1 MGYAMNYLHESTPVR
16 APRTHSLKVLLVFV
30 LLLTVIELTVTL
42 FLTIPC
48 LRSLYARQNNV
59 DYNISLLKTEITT
72 LQQQNATLE
81 KELHLLKQDWLILN
95 NIAQDGTFVPPKE

>member
-1 MGYAMNYLHESTPVR
+1 MNNLYAATPVR
-16 APRTHSLKVLLVFV
+16 APRTHSVKVLLVFV
-30 LLLTVIELTVTL
+30 LLLTVTELTATL

-59 DYNISLLKTEITT
+59 DYNITLLKTEITT

-81 KELHLLKQDWLILN
+81 KELRLFKQDCLIVN
-95 NIAQDGTFVPPKE
+95 SK

>member
-1 MGYAMNYLHESTPVR
+1 MTNFYGSEPVR
-16 APRTHSLKVLLVFV
+16 APRTHKFKALSVFV
-30 LLLTVIELTVTL
+30 LLLTVIDFTFTL

-59 DYNISLLKTEITT
+59 DYRIELFTTEITA

-81 KELHLLKQDWLILN
+81 KELRLLKQDCLILN
-95 NIAQDGTFVPPKE
+95 NIDQEQDFVPTKE

>member
-1 MGYAMNYLHESTPVR
+1 MNNLYESTPVR
-16 APRTHSLKVLLVFV
+16 APRTHNFKVLLVFV

-48 LRSLYARQNNV
+48 LRSLYARQNSA
-59 DYNISLLKTEITT
+59 DYNIALLKTEITT

-81 KELHLLKQDWLILN
+81 KALRLL
-95 NIAQDGTFVPPKE
+95 E

>member
-1 MGYAMNYLHESTPVR
+1 MNNFYSSGPVR
-16 APRTHSLKVLLVFV
+16 APRMHGFKGLLAFV
-30 LLLTVIELTVTL
+30 LLLTVVDFTFTL

-59 DYNISLLKTEITT
+59 DYNIDLLKTEITS

-81 KELHLLKQDWLILN
+81 KELRLFKQDCLIVN
-95 NIAQDGTFVPPKE
+95 NINQEGDFVPPKE

>member
-1 MGYAMNYLHESTPVR
+1 MSSFYSSGPVR
-16 APRTHSLKVLLVFV
+16 APRTHSFKVLLAFV
-30 LLLTVIELTVTL
+30 LLLTIIDFMFTL

-59 DYNISLLKTEITT
+59 DYRIELFTTEITA

-81 KELHLLKQDWLILN
+81 KELRLLKQDCLILN
-95 NIAQDGTFVPPKE
+95 NINQEQDFVAPKE

>member
-1 MGYAMNYLHESTPVR
+1 MSSFYGSEPVR
-16 APRTHSLKVLLVFV
+16 ASRTHRFKGLLAFV
-30 LLLTVIELTVTL
+30 LLLTIVDFMFTL

-59 DYNISLLKTEITT
+59 DYNIDLLKTEITA

-81 KELHLLKQDWLILN
+81 KELRLLKQDCLILN
-95 NIAQDGTFVPPKE
+95 NINQE

>member
-1 MGYAMNYLHESTPVR
+1 MNNLYEATPVR
-16 APRTHSLKVLLVFV
+16 APRTHSLKGLLVFV
-30 LLLTVIELTVTL
+30 VLLTVIELTITL

-59 DYNISLLKTEITT
+59 DYNIDLLRTEITT

-81 KELHLLKQDWLILN
+81 KALRLL
-95 NIAQDGTFVPPKE
+95 E

>member
-1 MGYAMNYLHESTPVR
+1 MSNFYSSGPVR
-16 APRTHSLKVLLVFV
+16 APRTHGFKGVLAFV
-30 LLLTVIELTVTL
+30 LLLTLIDFMFTI

-59 DYNISLLKTEITT
+59 DYSVYRLETEITA

-81 KELHLLKQDWLILN
+81 KEIRLLKQDCLILN
-95 NIAQDGTFVPPKE
+95 NINQEQDFVPSKE

>member
-1 MGYAMNYLHESTPVR
+1 MSKFYRSTPVR
-16 APRTHSLKVLLVFV
+16 APRTHSFKALLIFV
-30 LLLTVIELTVTL
+30 LLLTVTELSLTL

-59 DYNISLLKTEITT
+59 DYNIDLLKTEITA

-81 KELHLLKQDWLILN
+81 KELRLLKQDCLILN
-95 NIAQDGTFVPPKE
+95 NIDQEQDFVPPKE

>member
-1 MGYAMNYLHESTPVR
+1 MSSFYGSEPVR
-16 APRTHSLKVLLVFV
+16 ASRTHRFKGLLVFV
-30 LLLTVIELTVTL
+30 LLLTIVDFMFTL

-59 DYNISLLKTEITT
+59 DYNIDLLKTEITA

-81 KELHLLKQDWLILN
+81 KELRLLKQDCLILN
-95 NIAQDGTFVPPKE
+95 NINQEQDFVPTKE

>member
-1 MGYAMNYLHESTPVR
+1 MPSFYSSGPVR
-16 APRTHSLKVLLVFV
+16 ATRMHGLKCLLAFV
-30 LLLTVIELTVTL
+30 LLLTVIDFMFTL

-59 DYNISLLKTEITT
+59 DYSVYLLETEITA

-81 KELHLLKQDWLILN
+81 KELRLLKQDSLILN
-95 NIAQDGTFVPPKE
+95 NINQEQDFVPTKE

>member
-1 MGYAMNYLHESTPVR
+1 MNNFYSSGPVR
-16 APRTHSLKVLLVFV
+16 APRMHGVKGLLAFV
-30 LLLTVIELTVTL
+30 LLLTVIDFMFTL

-59 DYNISLLKTEITT
+59 DYNIDLLKTEITS

-81 KELHLLKQDWLILN
+81 KELRLFKQDCLIVN
-95 NIAQDGTFVPPKE
+95 NINQEGDFVPPKE

>member
-1 MGYAMNYLHESTPVR
+1 MPSFYSSGPVR
-16 APRTHSLKVLLVFV
+16 APRMHGFKGLLVFV
-30 LLLTVIELTVTL
+30 LLLTIVDFTFTL

-59 DYNISLLKTEITT
+59 DYNIDLLKTEITA

-81 KELHLLKQDWLILN
+81 NTLRLLKQDCLIVN
-95 NIAQDGTFVPPKE
+95 NINQEGDFVPPKE

>member
-1 MGYAMNYLHESTPVR
+1 MSNFYGSEPVR
-16 APRTHSLKVLLVFV
+16 AQKTHRFKALLVFV
-30 LLLTVIELTVTL
+30 LLLTVVDFTFTL

-59 DYNISLLKTEITT
+59 DYNIDLLKTEITA

-81 KELHLLKQDWLILN
+81 DTLRLLKQDCLIVN
-95 NIAQDGTFVPPKE
+95 NINQEGDFVPPKE

>member
-1 MGYAMNYLHESTPVR
+1 MSNFYRSAPVR
-16 APRTHSLKVLLVFV
+16 APRKHSSKPLLVFV
-30 LLLTVIELTVTL
+30 LLLTITELAITL

-59 DYNISLLKTEITT
+59 GYKISLLETELTT

-81 KELHLLKQDWLILN
+81 KELRLLKQDSLILS
-95 NIAQDGTFVPPKE
+95 NIDQGQDFVPPKE

>member
-1 MGYAMNYLHESTPVR
+1 MASFYGSSPVR
-16 APRTHSLKVLLVFV
+16 APRTHSIKLLLAFV
-30 LLLTVIELTVTL
+30 LLLTIIDFMFTL

-59 DYNISLLKTEITT
+59 DYNIDLLKTEITS

-81 KELHLLKQDWLILN
+81 KELRLLKQDCLILN
-95 NIAQDGTFVPPKE
+95 NINQEQDFVPTKG